1 MLERMP
7 GRLFEDLSEVEGSGS
22 VDVDLHD
29 FLTHAISG
37 RFQRWGGSDP
47 FPTILRHVSGM
58 KTTYTSSIMPP

>member
-1 MLERMP
+1 MIGMLERMP

-37 RFQRWGGSDP
+37 QVPALGRE
-47 FPTILRHVSGM
+47 
-58 KTTYTSSIMPP
+58 